1 MSPERES
8 RWQRFRRALGAAVIA
23 VLLFASGIVANLL
36 SNDLEARFSELAG
49 YTQWLYAAGGISLLL
64 AVMLAIRDQR
74 AARDAG
80 QTIDG
85 DSTTVGNIS
94 NSQAVAVGRGAHAE
108 VHYHYYTPVAQLA
121 NEQERRDRRT
131 MIARQRS
138 IWIDGVLK
146 QSLWNNALIDLGLAE
161 RPDAVPQPY
170 RYRIARR
177 APGQA
182 DRLLPAD
189 THVINVYDQHQGA
202 LLILGAPGSGKTT
215 LMLELMRDLLERA
228 DKDETHPIPV
238 KFDLSAWGADRPPI
252 DAWLA
257 TQLNTQYGVSRQAA
271 VDWVKRG
278 MILPLLDGLDEVA
291 AERRAACAAA
301 INAYRQERGLMPLVV
316 CCREREYTE
325 LGDILRLHGAVVVQP
340 LTDEQVQ
347 AYLDR
352 GGERL
357 PGVQRLKSPLEG
369 FSPGVHL
376 RGRRHGD
383 RIGGRPARSVLSGA
397 VSTARLSSNGRR

>member
-131 MIARQRS
+131 MIARQRT

-146 QSLWNNALIDLGLAE
+146 QSLWNDALIDLGLAE
-161 RPDAVPQPY
+161 RPDGVPQPY
-170 RYRIARR
+170 RYCIASR
-177 APGQA
+177 AQGQA

-316 CCREREYTE
+316 CCREQEYAE
-325 LGDILRLHGAVVVQP
+325 LSDELRLHGAVVVQP

-357 PGVQRLKSPLEG
+357 AGVRRLIADDPALLAEDAASGVIAAISPALFVTICVFMVWRFFLPE
-369 FSPGVHL
+369 
-376 RGRRHGD
+376 
-383 RIGGRPARSVLSGA
+383 
-397 VSTARLSSNGRR
+397 

>member
-74 AARDAG
+74 AARDEVPPL
-80 QTIDG
+80 
-85 DSTTVGNIS
+85 TV
-94 NSQAVAVGRGAHAE
+94 QPTA
-108 VHYHYYTPVAQLA
+108 
-121 NEQERRDRRT
+121 QERRDRRT
-131 MIARQRS
+131 MIARQRT

-146 QSLWNNALIDLGLAE
+146 QSLWNDALIDLGLAE

-316 CCREREYTE
+316 CCREQEYAE
-325 LGDILRLHGAVVVQP
+325 LSDELRLHGAVVVQP

-357 PGVQRLKSPLEG
+357 PGVRRLIADDPALLAEDAASGVIAAISPALFVTICVFMVWRFFLPE
-369 FSPGVHL
+369 
-376 RGRRHGD
+376 
-383 RIGGRPARSVLSGA
+383 
-397 VSTARLSSNGRR
+397 

>member
-1 MSPERES
+1 MAPERES
-8 RWQRFRRALGAAVIA
+8 RWQRFRRALSAVVIA

-36 SNDLEARFSELAG
+36 SNDLEARFAELAG

-74 AARDAG
+74 AARDEVPPL
-80 QTIDG
+80 
-85 DSTTVGNIS
+85 TV
-94 NSQAVAVGRGAHAE
+94 QPTA
-108 VHYHYYTPVAQLA
+108 
-121 NEQERRDRRT
+121 QERRDRRT
-131 MIARQRS
+131 MIARQRT

-146 QSLWNNALIDLGLAE
+146 QSLWNDALIDLGLAE
-161 RPDAVPQPY
+161 RPDGVPQPY
-170 RYRIARR
+170 RYCIASR
-177 APGQA
+177 AQGQA

-369 FSPGVHL
+369 FSPGVHAG
-376 RGRRHGD
+376 GRCHGD
-383 RIGGRPARSVLSGA
+383 RIGGRPARSVLLGA
-397 VSTARLSSNGRR
+397 VSTACLSNYPTKMIPQKRSIVNQLS

>member
-1 MSPERES
+1 MAPERES
-8 RWQRFRRALGAAVIA
+8 RWQRFRRALSAAVIA

-36 SNDLEARFSELAG
+36 SNDLEARFAELAG

-74 AARDAG
+74 AARDEVPPL
-80 QTIDG
+80 
-85 DSTTVGNIS
+85 TV
-94 NSQAVAVGRGAHAE
+94 QPTA
-108 VHYHYYTPVAQLA
+108 
-121 NEQERRDRRT
+121 QERRDRRT
-131 MIARQRS
+131 MIARQRT

-146 QSLWNNALIDLGLAE
+146 QSLWNDALIDLGLAE
-161 RPDAVPQPY
+161 RPDGVPQPY
-170 RYRIARR
+170 RYCIASR
-177 APGQA
+177 AQGQA

-316 CCREREYTE
+316 CCREQEYAE
-325 LGDILRLHGAVVVQP
+325 LSDELRLHGAVVVQP

-357 PGVQRLKSPLEG
+357 AGVRRLIADDPALLAEDAASGVIAAISPALFVTICVFMVWRFFLPE
-369 FSPGVHL
+369 
-376 RGRRHGD
+376 
-383 RIGGRPARSVLSGA
+383 
-397 VSTARLSSNGRR
+397 

>member
-8 RWQRFRRALGAAVIA
+8 RWQRFRRALSAAVIA

-36 SNDLEARFSELAG
+36 SNDLEARFAELAG

-74 AARDAG
+74 AARDEVPPL
-80 QTIDG
+80 
-85 DSTTVGNIS
+85 TV
-94 NSQAVAVGRGAHAE
+94 QPTA
-108 VHYHYYTPVAQLA
+108 
-121 NEQERRDRRT
+121 QERRDRRT
-131 MIARQRS
+131 MIARQRT

-146 QSLWNNALIDLGLAE
+146 QSLWNDALIDLGLAE
-161 RPDAVPQPY
+161 RPDGVPQPY
-170 RYRIARR
+170 RYRIASRTQ
-177 APGQA
+177 GQE

-316 CCREREYTE
+316 CCREQEYVE
-325 LGDILRLHGAVVVQP
+325 LSNELRLHGAVVVQP

-352 GGERL
+352 DGERL
-357 PGVQRLKSPLEG
+357 AGVQRLKSPLEG
-369 FSPGVHL
+369 FSPGVHA
-376 RGRRHGD
+376 GGHCHGD
-383 RIGGRPARSVLSGA
+383 RIGGRPARSVLLGA
-397 VSTARLSSNGRR
+397 VSTACLSSYPTKMIPQKRSIVNQLS

>member
-8 RWQRFRRALGAAVIA
+8 RWQRFRRALSAAVIA

-36 SNDLEARFSELAG
+36 SNDLEARFAELAG

-74 AARDAG
+74 AARDEVPPL
-80 QTIDG
+80 
-85 DSTTVGNIS
+85 TV
-94 NSQAVAVGRGAHAE
+94 QPTA
-108 VHYHYYTPVAQLA
+108 
-121 NEQERRDRRT
+121 QERRDRRT
-131 MIARQRS
+131 MIARQRT

-146 QSLWNNALIDLGLAE
+146 QSLWNDALIDLGLAE
-161 RPDAVPQPY
+161 RPDGVPQPY
-170 RYRIARR
+170 RYRIASRTQ
-177 APGQA
+177 GQE

-316 CCREREYTE
+316 CCREQEYVE
-325 LGDILRLHGAVVVQP
+325 LSNELRLHGAVVVQP

-357 PGVQRLKSPLEG
+357 AGVQRLKSPLEG
-369 FSPGVHL
+369 FSPGVHA
-376 RGRRHGD
+376 GGHCHGD
-383 RIGGRPARSVLSGA
+383 RIGGRPARSVLLGA
-397 VSTARLSSNGRR
+397 VSTACLSSYPTKMIPQKRSIVNQLS

>member
-1 MSPERES
+1 MAPERES
-8 RWQRFRRALGAAVIA
+8 RWQRFRRALSAAVIA
-23 VLLFASGIVANLL
+23 VLLFAGGIVANLL
-36 SNDLEARFSELAG
+36 SNDLEARFAELAG

-74 AARDAG
+74 AAPAG
-80 QTIDG
+80 DYP
-85 DSTTVGNIS
+85 TVGS
-94 NSQAVAVGRGAHAE
+94 VSQ
-108 VHYHYYTPVAQLA
+108 PA

-131 MIARQRS
+131 MIARQRT

-146 QSLWNNALIDLGLAE
+146 QSLWNDALIDLGLAE
-161 RPDAVPQPY
+161 RPDGVPQPY
-170 RYRIARR
+170 RYRIASRTQ
-177 APGQA
+177 GQE

-316 CCREREYTE
+316 CCREQEYVE
-325 LGDILRLHGAVVVQP
+325 LSNELRLHGAVVVQP

-357 PGVQRLKSPLEG
+357 AGVQRLKSPLEG
-369 FSPGVHL
+369 FSPGVHA
-376 RGRRHGD
+376 GGHCHGD
-383 RIGGRPARSVLSGA
+383 RIGGRPARSVLLGA
-397 VSTARLSSNGRR
+397 VSTACLSSYPTKMIPQKRSIVNQLS

>member
-1 MSPERES
+1 
-8 RWQRFRRALGAAVIA
+8 VIA

-36 SNDLEARFSELAG
+36 SNDLEARFAELAG

-74 AARDAG
+74 AARDEVPPL
-80 QTIDG
+80 
-85 DSTTVGNIS
+85 TV
-94 NSQAVAVGRGAHAE
+94 QPTA
-108 VHYHYYTPVAQLA
+108 
-121 NEQERRDRRT
+121 QERRDRRT
-131 MIARQRS
+131 MIARQRT

-146 QSLWNNALIDLGLAE
+146 QSLWNDALIDLGLAE
-161 RPDAVPQPY
+161 RPDGVPQPY
-170 RYRIARR
+170 RYCIASRTQ
-177 APGQA
+177 GQE

-238 KFDLSAWGADRPPI
+238 KFDLSAWGADRPTI

-316 CCREREYTE
+316 CCREQEYVE
-325 LGDILRLHGAVVVQP
+325 LSNELRLHGAVVVQP

-357 PGVQRLKSPLEG
+357 AGVQRLKSPLEG
-369 FSPGVHL
+369 FSPGVHA
-376 RGRRHGD
+376 GGHCHGD
-383 RIGGRPARSVLSGA
+383 RIGGRPARSVLLGA
-397 VSTARLSSNGRR
+397 VSTACLSSYPTKMIPQKRSIVNQLS

>member
-8 RWQRFRRALGAAVIA
+8 RWQRFRRALSAAVIA

-36 SNDLEARFSELAG
+36 SNDLEARFAELAG

-74 AARDAG
+74 AARDEVPPL
-80 QTIDG
+80 
-85 DSTTVGNIS
+85 TV
-94 NSQAVAVGRGAHAE
+94 QPTA
-108 VHYHYYTPVAQLA
+108 
-121 NEQERRDRRT
+121 QERRDRRT
-131 MIARQRS
+131 MIARQRT

-146 QSLWNNALIDLGLAE
+146 QSLWNDALIDLGLAE
-161 RPDAVPQPY
+161 RPDGVPQPY
-170 RYRIARR
+170 RYCIASRTQ
-177 APGQA
+177 GQE

-316 CCREREYTE
+316 CCREQEYVE
-325 LGDILRLHGAVVVQP
+325 LSNELRLHGAVVVQP

-357 PGVQRLKSPLEG
+357 AGVQRLKSPLEG
-369 FSPGVHL
+369 FSPGVHA
-376 RGRRHGD
+376 GGHCHGD
-383 RIGGRPARSVLSGA
+383 RIGGRPARSVLLGA
-397 VSTARLSSNGRR
+397 VSTACLSSYPTKMIPQKRSIVNQLS

>member
-8 RWQRFRRALGAAVIA
+8 RWQRFRRALSAAVIA

-36 SNDLEARFSELAG
+36 SNDLEARFAELAG

-74 AARDAG
+74 AARDEVPPL
-80 QTIDG
+80 
-85 DSTTVGNIS
+85 TV
-94 NSQAVAVGRGAHAE
+94 QPTA
-108 VHYHYYTPVAQLA
+108 
-121 NEQERRDRRT
+121 QERRDRRT
-131 MIARQRS
+131 MIARQRT

-146 QSLWNNALIDLGLAE
+146 QSLWNDALIDLGLAE
-161 RPDAVPQPY
+161 RPDGVPQPY
-170 RYRIARR
+170 RYCIASRTQ
-177 APGQA
+177 GQE

-316 CCREREYTE
+316 CCREQEYVE
-325 LGDILRLHGAVVVQP
+325 LSNELRLHGAVVVQP

-369 FSPGVHL
+369 FSPGVHAG
-376 RGRRHGD
+376 GRCHGD
-383 RIGGRPARSVLSGA
+383 RIGGRPARSVLLGA
-397 VSTARLSSNGRR
+397 VSTACLSNYPTKMIPQKRSIVNQLS